1 MKYTLCYMMLFLAA
15 QTDNISGI
23 LRGIRDM
30 NNSPHYLEPAKE
42 KND

>member
-1 MKYTLCYMMLFLAA
+1 MVFLFAA
-15 QTDNISGI
+15 HTDNVAGV

-30 NNSPHYLEPAKE
+30 ENTPYHLEPTRR